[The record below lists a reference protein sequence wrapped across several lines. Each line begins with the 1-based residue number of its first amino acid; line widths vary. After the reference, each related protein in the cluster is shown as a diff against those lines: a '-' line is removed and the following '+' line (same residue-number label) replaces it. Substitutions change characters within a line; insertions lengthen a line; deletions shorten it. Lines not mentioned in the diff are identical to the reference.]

1 MTRVKSG
8 LDLSH
13 LDPAVRPQD
22 DLFRYLNGAWL
33 THAEIPADK
42 ARFGEFIR
50 LRDDAERHLH
60 AIVEELR
67 ARTWPS
73 GTDEQRIAHLYDD
86 FMDTERIESLGAAP
100 LHPLLARVAEVDS
113 PAALT
118 RLVGELE
125 RTGVPGLFSSYVTTD
140 QGDSTR
146 YRVYLGQGGLGLPD
160 ESYYRDDRFVEVRAD
175 YVQHVGRMLALAG
188 AGDHE
193 SAHQVMEVETRLA
206 TAHWDRVATR
216 DAVKTYNPT
225 TRAALGELA
234 PAVPWQQWL
243 EALGGVGHELD
254 DVVVR
259 QPDFFAALSRELEGI
274 HLDSWRT
281 WLRWKVVHRAAPY
294 LSEPFVAENFD
305 FYGRTLSGTQQI
317 RERWKRGV
325 SVVESNLGDA
335 LGRVYVERHF
345 PPAAKQRM
353 DTLVAHLLEAY
364 RRRIGAL
371 EWMSPGTRERA
382 LHKLDAFTPKIGY
395 PDTWRDYSALHVE
408 RGDLLGNV
416 TRAVAVETDR
426 ELGKIG
432 TAVDRSE
439 WFMTP
444 QTVNAYYNPGMNE
457 IVFPAAILQPPFFD
471 PDADD
476 AVNYGAIGAVIGHE
490 IGHGFDDQ
498 GSRYDGQG
506 NLANWWEDADR
517 AEFDARAA
525 TLIAQFDTY
534 EPADTPGHHV
544 NGALTVG
551 ENIGDLGGLAIAAEA
566 YRIRLDG
573 AEPPVLDG
581 FTGMQRLM
589 LGWAQVW
596 REKSRPEEKVR
607 LLSVDPHSPA
617 EFRCNGTVR
626 NVPEF
631 YEAFDVAATDALWL
645 PPDQR
650 VRIW

>member
-1 MTRVKSG
+1 MDPGEVHTPSMPESRVRHACQRSTPAPQTSRHDSMTRVKSG

-395 PDTWRDYSALHVE
+395 PDTWRAAVLRPRRRRRRELRGHR
-408 RGDLLGNV
+408 RGD
-416 TRAVAVETDR
+416 RARDRSRLRRPGLAVRRPGKPR
-426 ELGKIG
+426 ELVGG
-432 TAVDRSE
+432 RR
-439 WFMTP
+439 
-444 QTVNAYYNPGMNE
+444 PGR
-457 IVFPAAILQPPFFD
+457 VRRTCR
-471 PDADD
+471 
-476 AVNYGAIGAVIGHE
+476 H
-490 IGHGFDDQ
+490 
-498 GSRYDGQG
+498 
-506 NLANWWEDADR
+506 ADR
-517 AEFDARAA
+517 AVRHLRAGRHA
-525 TLIAQFDTY
+525 GAPR
-534 EPADTPGHHV
+534 ERRAD
-544 NGALTVG
+544 
-551 ENIGDLGGLAIAAEA
+551 
-566 YRIRLDG
+566 RR
-573 AEPPVLDG
+573 
-581 FTGMQRLM
+581 
-589 LGWAQVW
+589 
-596 REKSRPEEKVR
+596 REHR
-607 LLSVDPHSPA
+607 
-617 EFRCNGTVR
+617 
-626 NVPEF
+626 
-631 YEAFDVAATDALWL
+631 
-645 PPDQR
+645 
-650 VRIW
+650 